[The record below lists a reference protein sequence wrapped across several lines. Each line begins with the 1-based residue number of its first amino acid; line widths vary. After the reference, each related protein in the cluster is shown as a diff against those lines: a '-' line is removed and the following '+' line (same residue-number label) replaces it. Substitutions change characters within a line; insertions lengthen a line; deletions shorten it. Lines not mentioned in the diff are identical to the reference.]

1 MALVPIII
9 PFYKE
14 HEKLEHCLAAIA
26 AQTHGECETF
36 VRDNSD
42 DNILF
47 TAAVN
52 EGLAKYCYRPDI
64 PYVVVLNQDA
74 YMDPDCVQRLVAFMD
89 AHPECGI
96 ACPFQYAD
104 TTTGRK
110 LTWAGSL
117 AAFPSGA
124 HRKAEFGADREPFE
138 TPWANGAAMM
148 IRTQVVRECGQFDR
162 NMRFI
167 CSDSDFSFTARA
179 RGWKVFA
186 LPQALVHHA
195 LGGSGKGANEEI
207 QLVKARDVVYFAD
220 KWLSG
225 GLYRRMAHEGAGL
238 GPAAV
243 RKLLRTYRHHIGL
256 LERRLGVEPSEA
268 AQRDPRLPSWLME
281 ASLPPQARRP
291 GSFS

>member
-14 HEKLEHCLAAIA
+14 HEKLEKCLAAIE
-26 AQTHGECETF
+26 AQSHRECETF

-52 EGLAKYCYRPDI
+52 EGLAKYCYRPDVQ
-64 PYVVVLNQDA
+64 YVIVLNQDA
-74 YMDPDCVQRLVAFMD
+74 YMDPDCVQELVAFMD

-96 ACPFQYAD
+96 ACPFQYAE

-110 LTWAGSL
+110 VTWGGSL
-117 AAFPSGA
+117 AAFPGGV
-124 HRKAEFGADREPFE
+124 HRKSDLATDREPFE
-138 TPWANGAAMM
+138 TFWANGAAMM
-148 IRTQVVRECGQFDR
+148 IRSQVVRECGQFDR
-162 NMRFI
+162 NLRFI

-186 LPQALVHHA
+186 VPQALVHHA
-195 LGGSGKGANEEI
+195 LGGSGKAGGEEL
-207 QLVKARDVVYFAD
+207 QLVKARDVVYFAE
-220 KWLSG
+220 KWLTG
-225 GLYRRMAHEGAGL
+225 GLYRRLAHEGASL
-238 GPAAV
+238 GPISV
-243 RKLLRTYRHHIGL
+243 RSLLRTYRQHIGL
-256 LERRLGVEPSEA
+256 LERKLGVPAAEG
-268 AQRDPRLPSWLME
+268 AQRDPRLPSWLVETSM
-281 ASLPPQARRP
+281 PPQARRP